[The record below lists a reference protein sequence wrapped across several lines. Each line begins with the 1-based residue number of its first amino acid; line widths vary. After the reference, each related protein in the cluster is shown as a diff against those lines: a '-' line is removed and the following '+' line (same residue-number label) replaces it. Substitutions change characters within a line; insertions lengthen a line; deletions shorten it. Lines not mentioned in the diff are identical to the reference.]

1 MGWMSRFGDM
11 GSQDL
16 RAHYDRFWAE
26 CKLAGMPNLSRFV
39 LALALLSTTMLAQQP
54 VAAPKLVVHPAFP
67 TGAETPLGRQ
77 VTALLAD
84 PSVSRAHW
92 GIAVTALDG
101 TPIYGLDEGK
111 LFRPASNA
119 KLFTTAAAMAL
130 LGPDV
135 RVSTSVD
142 MLSNPAEIIA
152 HPTQPFIRSG
162 VFDGVISINGDGDA
176 FVSDRP
182 AKYVSS
188 YAPGQGKPLQFI
200 EDAASAIAALGVTT
214 VKGTINGN
222 ALAWTGD
229 PWGETWSRED
239 VAWGYGAPVSALTIN
254 DNQLRLTLTPSQNI
268 HSDTPD
274 YHVTVQIY
282 PDTGFYTIKA
292 DVFTV
297 AGQAANINVD
307 HPDGPRSLR
316 IVGHIP
322 PGAPYVTEIAIDDPP
337 LFAAEEL
344 KSALERHGVTVQA
357 EVETAGA
364 GWPIRP
370 SEPEPDLPA
379 NMKMHTTEQA
389 TQQESE
395 EQSRQMCAAAGIA
408 CKIVA
413 EHVSPT
419 MAEDVVWT
427 LKESQN
433 LHAEMLLRRVAYRYG
448 NNPTA
453 ADGTWAMRQWLIE
466 SGLDRDDFVFYDGS
480 GLSPK
485 DLVTPRATAQ
495 LLSFATTQPWFA
507 QWKSA
512 LPVGGVDGTLASR
525 FKDAPLKGH
534 VFAKTGT
541 LGESRALSG
550 YLDCTSGQQ
559 VIFSIMVDNHA
570 PAGSADRAVM
580 DKIAAA
586 IASTQ

>member
-1 MGWMSRFGDM
+1 
-11 GSQDL
+11 
-16 RAHYDRFWAE
+16 
-26 CKLAGMPNLSRFV
+26 
-39 LALALLSTTMLAQQP
+39 
-54 VAAPKLVVHPAFP
+54 
-67 TGAETPLGRQ
+67 
-77 VTALLAD
+77 
-84 PSVSRAHW
+84 
-92 GIAVTALDG
+92 
-101 TPIYGLDEGK
+101 
-111 LFRPASNA
+111 
-119 KLFTTAAAMAL
+119 MAL

-135 RVSTSVD
+135 RVSTFVE
-142 MLSNPAEIIA
+142 MLSNPAEVIA
-152 HPTQPFIRSG
+152 HPAQPFIRSG

-229 PWGETWSRED
+229 PLGETWSRED

-254 DNQLRLTLTPSQNI
+254 DNQLRLTLMPSQNI
-268 HSDTPD
+268 HSATPD
-274 YHVTVQIY
+274 YHATVQIY

-297 AGQAANINVD
+297 AGPAANINVD

-337 LFAAEEL
+337 LFAAQAL
-344 KSALERHGVTVQA
+344 KSALEQHGVK
-357 EVETAGA
+357 VEAKLGTAGA
-364 GWPIRP
+364 EWPMWP
-370 SEPEPDLPA
+370 SQHEPDLT
-379 NMKMHTTEQA
+379 NMKMHTSAQATEQ
-389 TQQESE
+389 QLE
-395 EQSRQMCAAAGIA
+395 EQGRQICAAAGER

-413 EHVSPT
+413 EHTSPT

-448 NNPTA
+448 NDPTA
-453 ADGTWAMRQWLIE
+453 ADGTWAVRQWLIE

-550 YLDCTSGQQ
+550 YLDCASGQQ
-559 VIFSIMVDNHA
+559 VIFSIMVDNHT

-580 DKIAAA
+580 DKIVAA
-586 IASTQ
+586 IAAAE

>member
-1 MGWMSRFGDM
+1 MP
-11 GSQDL
+11 
-16 RAHYDRFWAE
+16 HHDRFWAE
-26 CKLAGMPNLSRFV
+26 CKLAGMSILSRFV

-54 VAAPKLVVHPAFP
+54 TPPHLVAHPAFP
-67 TGAETPLGRQ
+67 TGDTTPLGAKIA
-77 VTALLAD
+77 TLLAD

-101 TPIYGLDEGK
+101 TPIYGLNEGK

-119 KLFTTAAAMAL
+119 KLFTTAAALAL

-135 RVSTSVD
+135 RVSTSVE
-142 MLSNPAEIIA
+142 MLSMPAEMIA
-152 HPTQPFIRSG
+152 NPIQPHPFIRSG
-162 VFDGVISINGDGDA
+162 VFDGLITINGDGDA

-182 AKYVSS
+182 AKYASS
-188 YAPGQGKPLQFI
+188 YTPGQGKPLQFI

-222 ALAWTGD
+222 AIAWTGD

-239 VAWGYGAPVSALTIN
+239 VAWGYGAPISALTIN

-268 HSDTPD
+268 HAATPD
-274 YHVTVQIY
+274 YHATVQLY
-282 PDTGFYTIKA
+282 PDTGFYTITA
-292 DVFTV
+292 DVFTD
-297 AGQAANINVD
+297 AGRPADINID
-307 HPDGPRSLR
+307 HPNGPRSLR
-316 IVGHIP
+316 IVGFIP

-337 LFAAEEL
+337 LFAAQAL
-344 KSALERHGVTVQA
+344 KSALEQHGVK
-357 EVETAGA
+357 VEAKLGTAGA
-364 GWPIRP
+364 EWPMWP
-370 SEPEPDLPA
+370 SQHEPDLT
-379 NMKMHTTEQA
+379 NMKMHTSAQATEQ
-389 TQQESE
+389 QLGERG
-395 EQSRQMCAAAGIA
+395 RQICAAAGER

-419 MAEDVVWT
+419 MAEDVIWT

-448 NNPTA
+448 NDPSA
-453 ADGTWAMRQWLIE
+453 ADGAWAVRQWLIE

-534 VFAKTGT
+534 IFAKTGT

-550 YLDCTSGQQ
+550 YLDCASGQQ
-559 VIFSIMVDNHA
+559 VIFSIMVDNHI

-580 DKIAAA
+580 DKIVAA
-586 IASTQ
+586 IAATQ